1 MGSPYQLGG
10 NGPAY
15 DCSGITYAA
24 WRSQG
29 VTLPRSSR
37 TQYAA
42 VAHVPL
48 SQMRPGD
55 LVFYGT
61 NRSPSAIYH
70 VAMYIGNGMVA
81 EATAPGEPVPGAAV
95 RRVVAH
101 RQPHP
106 VRGTPVASLRRGR

>member
-1 MGSPYQLGG
+1 MGAEYLLGG

-61 NRSPSAIYH
+61 DRSTSAIYH
-70 VAMYIGNGMVA
+70 VAIYIGNGLVA
-81 EATAPGEPVPGAAV
+81 EATRPGEVAQV
-95 RRVVAH
+95 RAYD
-101 RQPHP
+101 
-106 VRGTPVASLRRGR
+106 ASWRINNLIPYAGRP

>member
-1 MGSPYQLGG
+1 MGAPYQLGG
-10 NGPAY
+10 NGPSY

-48 SQMRPGD
+48 TELRPGD

-61 NRSPSAIYH
+61 NRDPALIYH
-70 VAMYIGNGMVA
+70 VAIYLGNGKVA
-81 EATAPGEPVPGAAV
+81 EATSPGNPSQV
-95 RRVVAH
+95 RSFDASWRV
-101 RQPHP
+101 
-106 VRGTPVASLRRGR
+106 GNLMPVAGRP